1 MGTMYKAFVHP
12 EILCFLDEQK
22 KIRKLDNQQLFRF
35 PWGSGGTAANPEFWL
50 RLLARDVRGRG
61 WLSDSVCTSYKYKI
75 LLINSSPSHIV
86 NVNFFFLFLYDS
98 ILDYLLI

>member
-22 KIRKLDNQQLFRF
+22 KIRKLADQQLFRF

-50 RLLARDVRGRG
+50 RLLGRDVKGRG
-61 WLSDSVCTSYKYKI
+61 WLSDSVCSSYKYKI
-75 LLINSSPSHIV
+75 L
-86 NVNFFFLFLYDS
+86 
-98 ILDYLLI
+98 